1 MNPLC
6 ITAVVNVALEPDDPV
21 EGIINLHVPMED
33 GVIPMMAFDRALT
46 AIEEH
51 IQSGRVLVHCVMGVS
66 RSVTVVAL
74 HLAMTERLALIEA
87 LKLVKE
93 LRIQA
98 DPTPETVESAMR
110 YLSQRYQRRKP
121 HGRL

>member
-1 MNPLC
+1 MLHFHNQQC

-33 GVIPMMAFDRALT
+33 GLIPQVAFDRALR
-46 AIEEH
+46 AIAEH
-51 IQSGRVLVHCVMGVS
+51 IRSGRVLVHCVLGVS

-74 HLAMTERLALIEA
+74 HLATTEGLPLKEA
-87 LKLVKE
+87 LSLVKE
-93 LRIQA
+93 LRVQA
-98 DPTPETVESAMR
+98 DPASEVVSSAMR
-110 YLSQRYQRRKP
+110 YMQGRKS